1 MYLNFLPWQFSGK
14 QSMTTEQIVF
24 TIEELTTFY
33 NIIPKEKPVGNSSS
47 NVGIYNTATTLTVIH
62 S

>member
-47 NVGIYNTATTLTVIH
+47 NVGI
-62 S
+62 